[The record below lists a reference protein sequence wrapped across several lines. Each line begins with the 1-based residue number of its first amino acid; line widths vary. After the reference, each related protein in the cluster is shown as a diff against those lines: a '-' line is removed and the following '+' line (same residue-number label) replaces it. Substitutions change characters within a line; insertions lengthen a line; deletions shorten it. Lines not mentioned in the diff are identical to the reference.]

1 MGMRCFL
8 LVITFILASGGVS
21 AQGDIVG
28 YDFSAKG
35 RHQSKLG
42 RMLREVS
49 GIAFNA
55 RGQLLAHD
63 DEKGVV
69 YRVDA
74 MTGSILSR
82 FRLGRT
88 TVTEDFEDI
97 AVAGDTIVLATSD
110 GRLFLFHEGRDG
122 ERVEYRVLVTP
133 LTRTNDVEGL
143 CLDPVTGTLLLA
155 CKESPG
161 RGYSGKKAVYSY
173 SLSER
178 RMETKPRFLLDENT
192 LLKKAAGRNFKPSA
206 VAWHP
211 LRKTFFLLASEGRSI
226 VEIDARG
233 KILAQH
239 ELEKKLH
246 PQPEGL
252 AFHANGDMMIADE
265 GKKDGLLTRYFY
277 RGKH

>member
-8 LVITFILASGGVS
+8 FVLTFIFAAGGVS
-21 AQGDIVG
+21 AQGHIAG

-42 RMLREVS
+42 RLLREVS
-49 GIAFNA
+49 GITINA

-88 TVTEDFEDI
+88 TLTEDFEDI
-97 AVAGDTIVLATSD
+97 AVAGDTIVLVTSD

-133 LTRTNDVEGL
+133 LTRTNDIEGM
-143 CLDPVTGTLLLA
+143 CLDPATGKLLLA
-155 CKESPG
+155 CKGSPG
-161 RGYSGKKAVYSY
+161 RGYAGKRAVYSY
-173 SLSER
+173 SLSRR
-178 RMETKPRFLLDENT
+178 RMDTKPRFLLYEKT

-206 VAWHP
+206 IAWHP
-211 LRKTFFLLASEGRSI
+211 LRKTFFLLASEGRSL

-233 KILAQH
+233 KLLAQH
-239 ELEKKLH
+239 VLDKKVH

-252 AFHANGDMMIADE
+252 VFLANGDMMITDE
-265 GKKDGLLTRYFY
+265 GKKNGVLTRYFF

>member
-1 MGMRCFL
+1 MGKRCLFL
-8 LVITFILASGGVS
+8 VLTFMLAADGVS

-49 GIAFNA
+49 GITINA

-63 DEKGVV
+63 DEKGVI

-133 LTRTNDVEGL
+133 LTRTNDVEGM

-178 RMETKPRFLLDENT
+178 RLDTRPRFLLDEKT

-206 VAWHP
+206 IAWHP
-211 LRKTFFLLASEGRSI
+211 VQKTFFILASAGRSI
-226 VEIDARG
+226 VEIDAG
-233 KILAQH
+233 ADILAQVS
-239 ELEKKLH
+239 LDKKTH

-252 AFHANGDMMIADE
+252 TFLANGDMIVADE
-265 GKKDGLLTRYFY
+265 GRKEGLLTRYFY
-277 RGKH
+277 RRK